1 MAENKNSFEDSL
13 TNLALI
19 VDGVQK
25 LFPRSKSVLIY
36 ELNQD
41 DFNYV
46 RSNFRNLKI
55 DDTQIKIDISGTEI
69 VFILENSYKEE
80 PIVVEE
86 EEKEE
91 EKEEEIKE
99 TFFSKL
105 KNLLT
110 SKKSS

>member
-1 MAENKNSFEDSL
+1 MEENKNSFEDSL

-19 VDGVQK
+19 VDGAQK

-86 EEKEE
+86 EKKEE
-91 EKEEEIKE
+91 KEIKE

>member
-13 TNLALI
+13 ANLALI
-19 VDGVQK
+19 VDGTQK

-46 RSNFRNLKI
+46 KSNFRNLKI

-86 EEKEE
+86 DKE
-91 EKEEEIKE
+91 EEEIKE

-105 KNLLT
+105 KNLLS

>member
-46 RSNFRNLKI
+46 KSNFRNLKI

-91 EKEEEIKE
+91 EIKE

>member
-19 VDGVQK
+19 VDGAQK

-46 RSNFRNLKI
+46 KSNFRNLKI

-86 EEKEE
+86 ETE
-91 EKEEEIKE
+91 EEEIKE